1 MAEQLYDLRGVAEYA
16 GVSEGS
22 ARQYHYLA
30 EKNRAAGTPKA
41 GDLPKPDYRFGQSP
55 VWRNSTLRR
64 WIEKSPKRGAEVV
77 SDSYDTDG
85 GTQR

>member
-41 GDLPKPDYRFGQSP
+41 GDLPVPDYRLGGSP
-55 VWRNSTLRR
+55 VWRERSLRK
-64 WIEKSPKRGAEVV
+64 WIKRSPKRA
-77 SDSYDTDG
+77 SPN
-85 GTQR
+85 